1 MIQPATI
8 KFLKDLKKNN
18 NKPWF
23 DLNRPRYE
31 SAKKDFETFL
41 QQLIDK
47 LAKSDK
53 TIQGIKAK
61 DCLFRINRD
70 VRFAKDKS
78 PYKTNFGASIN
89 KGGRKSSLAGYY
101 FHLEP
106 GESFIGGGIWMPQPK
121 DLAQVRQEID
131 YNFKEFK
138 KLTGSASFKKEY
150 GDLYAGEDAKLQ
162 RVPKG
167 YEVDNPAAEYL
178 KLKSLLAMKPMP
190 DSELISADLVKK
202 SLQSFQALHPLIDFI
217 NGSFS

>member
-1 MIQPATI
+1 MLQPATI
-8 KFLKDLKKNN
+8 KFLKELKKNN

-23 DLNRPRYE
+23 DANRPRYE
-31 SAKKDFETFL
+31 SAKKDFENLL

-47 LAKSDK
+47 FAKSDE

-61 DCLFRINRD
+61 DCIFRINRD

-131 YNFKEFK
+131 YNFKDFK
-138 KLTGSASFKKEY
+138 KITGSVSFKKEY
-150 GDLYAGEDAKLQ
+150 GNLYAGEDTKLQ
-162 RVPKG
+162 RIPKG
-167 YEVDNPAAEYL
+167 YEADNPAAEYL
-178 KLKSLLAMKPMP
+178 KLKSILAMKPIP
-190 DSELISADLVKK
+190 DSELISTDLLKK
-202 SLQSFQALHPLIDFI
+202 SIQAFQALQPLIHFI